1 MKNELSIF
9 SGTANPE
16 LAQKICNYIGIEI
29 GNIHISRFPGGEI
42 FVKIEEDVRG
52 RDVFVIQPTSE
63 PPNENLMELLI
74 ILDTLNR
81 SSARRITAVLP
92 YYGYAR
98 QDRKDQPRVPITA
111 KLIANLITTA
121 GADRVLTMDLHAS
134 QIQGFFDIPLDHLFA
149 VNIFVDYYNKKGLK
163 NLVVVSSDVGGVKM
177 ARAYAKRM
185 NAGLAIVDKRR
196 VSDTQVETLHIMGD
210 VEGKDAVIADDIVAT
225 AGSLVEAVG
234 ALKKAGALNIYAA
247 ITHPVL
253 AGPAISR
260 IEKSSLVEL
269 TVTDTI
275 PLDDSKKHPR
285 IKVLTVSTLL
295 GEAIKR
301 IHKEESVSSLFTI
314 ESQWQ
319 CV

>member
-1 MKNELSIF
+1 MNKLAVF
-9 SGTANPE
+9 SGTANIP
-16 LAQKICNYIGIEI
+16 LTQKIVDYIGIGM
-29 GNIHISRFPGGEI
+29 GNIHFSRFPGGEI

-52 RDVFVIQPTSE
+52 KDVFVIQPTSE

-74 ILDTLNR
+74 ILDTLRR

-92 YYGYAR
+92 FYGYAR

-111 KLIANLITTA
+111 KLVANLITTA

-149 VNIFVDYYNKKGLK
+149 VNIFVDYFKNKGIE
-163 NLVVVSSDVGGVKM
+163 NVVVVSSDVGGVKM

-185 NAGLAIVDKRR
+185 DANLAIVDKRR
-196 VSDTQVETLHIMGD
+196 VSDTEVETLHIMGD
-210 VEGKDAVIADDIVAT
+210 VQGKNAIIVDDLVAT

-234 ALKKAGALNIYAA
+234 ALKKAGALVVYAA

-260 IEKSSLVEL
+260 IEKSSLMEL
-269 TVTDTI
+269 AVTDTI
-275 PLDDSKKHPR
+275 PLNDSKKHPK
-285 IKVLTVSTLL
+285 IKVLTVASLL

-301 IHKEESVSSLFTI
+301 IHNEESVSSLFTL
-314 ESQWQ
+314 ESQWK

>member
-1 MKNELSIF
+1 MNKLAVF
-9 SGTANPE
+9 SGTANIP
-16 LAQKICNYIGIEI
+16 LTQKIVEYIGIGM
-29 GNIHISRFPGGEI
+29 GNIHFSRFPGGEI

-52 RDVFVIQPTSE
+52 KDVFVIQPTSE

-74 ILDTLNR
+74 ILDTLRR

-92 YYGYAR
+92 FYGYAR

-111 KLIANLITTA
+111 KLVANLITTA

-149 VNIFVDYYNKKGLK
+149 VNIFVDYFKNKGIE
-163 NLVVVSSDVGGVKM
+163 NVVVVSSDVGGVKM

-185 NAGLAIVDKRR
+185 DANLAIVDKRR
-196 VSDTQVETLHIMGD
+196 VSDTEVETLHIMGD
-210 VEGKDAVIADDIVAT
+210 VQGKNAIIVDDLVAT

-234 ALKKAGALNIYAA
+234 ALKKAGALVVYAA

-260 IEKSSLVEL
+260 IEQSSLMEL
-269 TVTDTI
+269 AVTDTI
-275 PLDDSKKHPR
+275 PLNDSKKHPK
-285 IKVLTVSTLL
+285 IKVLTVASLL

-301 IHKEESVSSLFTI
+301 IHNEESVSSLFSL
-314 ESQWQ
+314 ESQWK

>member
-1 MKNELSIF
+1 MNKLAVF
-9 SGTANPE
+9 SGTANIP
-16 LAQKICNYIGIEI
+16 LTQKIVDYLGIGM
-29 GNIHISRFPGGEI
+29 GNIHFSRFPGGEI

-52 RDVFVIQPTSE
+52 KDVFVIQPTSE

-74 ILDTLNR
+74 ILDTLRR

-92 YYGYAR
+92 FYGYAR

-111 KLIANLITTA
+111 KLVANLITTA

-149 VNIFVDYYNKKGLK
+149 VNIFVDYFKNKGIE
-163 NLVVVSSDVGGVKM
+163 NVVVVSSDVGGVKM

-185 NAGLAIVDKRR
+185 DANLAIVDKRR
-196 VSDTQVETLHIMGD
+196 VSDTEVETLHIMGD
-210 VEGKDAVIADDIVAT
+210 VEGKNAVIVDDLVAT

-234 ALKKAGALNIYAA
+234 ALKKAGALVIYAA

-260 IEKSSLVEL
+260 IEQSSLMEL
-269 TVTDTI
+269 VVTDTI
-275 PLDDSKKHPR
+275 PLNDSKKHPK
-285 IKVLTVSTLL
+285 IKVLTVASLL

-301 IHKEESVSSLFTI
+301 IHNEESVSSLFTL
-314 ESQWQ
+314 ESQWK

>member
-1 MKNELSIF
+1 MNKLAVF
-9 SGTANPE
+9 SGTANIP
-16 LAQKICNYIGIEI
+16 LTQKIVDYIGIGM
-29 GNIHISRFPGGEI
+29 GNIHFSRFPGGEI

-52 RDVFVIQPTSE
+52 KDVFVIQPTSE

-74 ILDTLNR
+74 ILDTLKR

-92 YYGYAR
+92 FYGYAR

-111 KLIANLITTA
+111 KLVANLITTA

-149 VNIFVDYYNKKGLK
+149 VNIFVDYFKNKGIE
-163 NLVVVSSDVGGVKM
+163 NVVVVSSDVGGVKM

-185 NAGLAIVDKRR
+185 DANLAIVDKRR
-196 VSDTQVETLHIMGD
+196 VSDTEVETLHIMGD
-210 VEGKDAVIADDIVAT
+210 VEGKNAVIVDDLVAT

-234 ALKKAGALNIYAA
+234 ALKKAGALVIYAA

-260 IEKSSLVEL
+260 IEQSSLMEL
-269 TVTDTI
+269 VVTDTI
-275 PLDDSKKHPR
+275 PLNDSKKHPK
-285 IKVLTVSTLL
+285 IKVLTVASLL

-301 IHKEESVSSLFTI
+301 IHNEESVSSLFTL
-314 ESQWQ
+314 ESQWK